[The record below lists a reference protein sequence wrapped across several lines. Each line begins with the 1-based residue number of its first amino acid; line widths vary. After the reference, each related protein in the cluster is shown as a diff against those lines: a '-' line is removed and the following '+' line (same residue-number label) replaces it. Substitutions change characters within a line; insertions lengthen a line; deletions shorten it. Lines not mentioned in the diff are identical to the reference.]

1 MSYSKGGHSLFRHVL
16 YKGTTDGWWD
26 MKYKAG
32 AVGAEVASRLG
43 PVIEKENAANRALNE
58 KFQLEN
64 IRMKELE
71 IEENNINANNIIN
84 ELKIIHDSM
93 NNINDT

>member
-16 YKGTTDGWWD
+16 YKGTTKGWWD

-64 IRMKELE
+64 I
-71 IEENNINANNIIN
+71 
-84 ELKIIHDSM
+84 LKNRLLLYMLPSYPPFSAKFFVQIAK
-93 NNINDT
+93 